1 MKEYRVSNDQQ
12 YAVMKDTTDDVPGK
26 FLEDLER
33 KLRVD
38 IVLLNEEVHNVAV
51 NGALN
56 HCE

>member
-38 IVLLNEEVHNVAV
+38 IVLLNEEVYNVAV
-51 NGALN
+51 NAALN

>member
-51 NGALN
+51 NAALN

>member
-38 IVLLNEEVHNVAV
+38 IVLLNEEVYKVAL
-51 NGALN
+51 NAALN